1 MSVKYFAYGSNMHFG
16 QMGERAPSAKV
27 VGPGRLEGYRLEFNV
42 YSKRWE
48 GGAANLEPDPQS
60 HVWGV
65 VWEMDDKDLAALD
78 TFSGHPTF
86 YRREEVEVHTGSGD
100 ETCFT
105 YRVAHQSGFVRPT
118 EDYMEVLRTAIQDQG
133 MPDEAW
139 GIVERA
145 AKPWSPTIST

>member
-1 MSVKYFAYGSNMHFG
+1 MSVRYFAYGSNMHAG
-16 QMGERAPSAKV
+16 QMAERAPTATV
-27 VGPGRLEGYRLEFNV
+27 VAAGRLDGYRLEFNV

-48 GGAANLEPDPQS
+48 GGAANLEPEPEA

-86 YRREEVEVHTGSGD
+86 YRREQVDVHTPSGV

-118 EDYMEVLRTAIQDQG
+118 EPYMGVLRSAIEEQG
-133 MPDEAW
+133 LPEEALS
-139 GIVERA
+139 IVERA